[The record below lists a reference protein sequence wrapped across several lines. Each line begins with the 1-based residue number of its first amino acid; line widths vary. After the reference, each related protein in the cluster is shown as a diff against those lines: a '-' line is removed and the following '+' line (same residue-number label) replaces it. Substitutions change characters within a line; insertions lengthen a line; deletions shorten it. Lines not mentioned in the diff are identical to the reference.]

1 MANRDDSSSTT
12 CTVRVLVSFYLVA
25 TDDSSSARTSPIPK
39 EKFNVPLS
47 GNEHKDLL
55 NFVTHLKAFT
65 GLADT
70 KIRLFNVFFWE
81 RKVGFGKLM
90 KNVWDAGF
98 SQKRGGNAG
107 SGPPLP
113 DPEQR

>member
-25 TDDSSSARTSPIPK
+25 NNSSSARTSPIPK

-55 NFVTHLKAFT
+55 NFVTHSKTFT

-70 KIRLFNVFFWE
+70 KLDFLMYF
-81 RKVGFGKLM
+81 FGKE
-90 KNVWDAGF
+90 KWD
-98 SQKRGGNAG
+98 SGN
-107 SGPPLP
+107 
-113 DPEQR
+113 